1 MLELNLLAR
10 VMESP
15 GDPCDQLKNLY
26 LSGSPADKATADTKT
41 NNLKALAQ
49 DYTNLV
55 YVEKELEAQV

>member
-15 GDPCDQLKNLY
+15 GGPCDQLKKLY
-26 LSGSPADKATADTKT
+26 LSGSAGKATADAKI

-49 DYTNLV
+49 DPTNLV
-55 YVEKELEAQV
+55 YVERELETQV